1 MSVLVTVDELAERVL
16 PERDAPLRVLD
27 VRWRLGGPPGR
38 DDYRAGHI
46 PGAVYADLDSQLSA
60 PASSSAGRHPLPD
73 LCGVQIA
80 ARTEWGMRAGDAVV
94 AYDDVGGLSA
104 ARAWWLLR
112 WAGVEDVRILDGGL
126 AAWRA
131 AGLPLAEGDEP
142 VEPGDIELSS
152 GHLPTMTADE
162 VEAFV
167 EGGGLLL
174 DARPADRFRGSD
186 NPYDPRPGH
195 IPGAVSA
202 PAVEHLGPDGRFRP
216 APELAA
222 RFADLG
228 AVPGRRVGVYCGSGV
243 TAAHV
248 AAALKLAGVEDVVLY
263 PGSYSQWAADPDR
276 PVVTGPSTP
285 R

>member
-16 PERDAPLRVLD
+16 PEREATLRVLD
-27 VRWRLGGPPGR
+27 VRWRLGGPPGHEE
-38 DDYRAGHI
+38 YRAGHI

-60 PASSSAGRHPLPD
+60 PASPSAGRHPLPD
-73 LCGVQIA
+73 PGDVQRA
-80 ARTEWGMRAGDAVV
+80 ARTQWGMRAGDVVV

-112 WAGVEDVRILDGGL
+112 WAGVQGVRILDGGL
-126 AAWRA
+126 TAWRV

-152 GHLPTMTADE
+152 GELPTMTADD

-167 EGGGLLL
+167 SGGGLLL
-174 DARPADRFRGSD
+174 DARPADRYRGSE

-202 PAVEHLGPDGRFRP
+202 PAVEDLGPDGRFRP
-216 APELAA
+216 VRELAG
-222 RFADLG
+222 RFAALG

-243 TAAHV
+243 TAAHL
-248 AAALKLAGVEDVVLY
+248 AAALALVGVDDVVLY
-263 PGSYSQWAADPDR
+263 PGSYSQWAADPNR
-276 PVVTGPSTP
+276 PVAPGTSA
-285 R
+285 

>member
-1 MSVLVTVDELAERVL
+1 MTAAPGVLIDVAELAERML
-16 PERDAPLRVLD
+16 PEREPTLRLLD

-38 DDYRAGHI
+38 EEYLAGHI
-46 PGAVYADLDSQLSA
+46 PGAVFADLDSELSA
-60 PASSSAGRHPLPD
+60 PPSAAAGRHPLPD
-73 LCGVQIA
+73 ACDVQSA
-80 ARTEWGMRAGDAVV
+80 ARMQWGVRMGDAVV

-104 ARAWWLLR
+104 SRAWWLLR

-131 AGLPLAEGDEP
+131 AGLPLVDGMER
-142 VEPGDIELSS
+142 VEPGDVELSS
-152 GHLPTMTADE
+152 GHVPTMSIDE
-162 VEAFV
+162 VESFV
-167 EGGGLLL
+167 AGGGLLL
-174 DARPADRFRGSD
+174 DARAADRYRGSD

-195 IPGAVSA
+195 IPAAVSA
-202 PAVEHLGPDGRFRP
+202 PAVDDLDPDGRFRP
-216 APELAA
+216 VRELAA

-248 AAALKLAGVEDVVLY
+248 VAALTQVGVEDVVLY

-276 PVVTGPSTP
+276 PVTTG
-285 R
+285 

>member
-1 MSVLVTVDELAERVL
+1 VSVLVTVDELAERVL
-16 PERDAPLRVLD
+16 PEREATLRVLD
-27 VRWRLGGPPGR
+27 VRWRLGGPPGHEE
-38 DDYRAGHI
+38 YRAGHI

-60 PASSSAGRHPLPD
+60 PASPSAGRHPLPD
-73 LCGVQIA
+73 PGDVQRA
-80 ARTEWGMRAGDAVV
+80 ARTQWGMRAGDVVV

-112 WAGVEDVRILDGGL
+112 WAGVQGVRILDGGL
-126 AAWRA
+126 TAWRV

-152 GHLPTMTADE
+152 GELPTMTADD

-167 EGGGLLL
+167 SGGGLLL
-174 DARPADRFRGSD
+174 DARPADRYRGSE

-202 PAVEHLGPDGRFRP
+202 PAVEDLGPDGRFRP
-216 APELAA
+216 VRELAG
-222 RFADLG
+222 RFAALG

-243 TAAHV
+243 TAAHL
-248 AAALKLAGVEDVVLY
+248 AAALALVGVDDVVLY
-263 PGSYSQWAADPDR
+263 PGSYSQWAADPNR
-276 PVVTGPSTP
+276 PVAPGTSA
-285 R
+285 